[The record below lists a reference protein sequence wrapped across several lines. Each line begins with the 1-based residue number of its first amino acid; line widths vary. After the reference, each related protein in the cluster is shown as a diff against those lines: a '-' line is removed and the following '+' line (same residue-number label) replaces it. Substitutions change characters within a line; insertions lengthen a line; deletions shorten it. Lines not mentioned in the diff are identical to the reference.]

1 MLFHPLFNSRAFE
14 RVTDDGFFISVEAWD
29 PKFSALETERFLR
42 QIGATHVE
50 LVQRAAVEP
59 PVARGPGSVSHGSA
73 ASPDLLARQGGA
85 SLARLAWLGGALG
98 IGGLVASLVLGAA
111 QMRHFYFSWL
121 VAFLYFLSIALGS
134 LFFILVL
141 FVCRAGWSVA
151 LRRVVENVIATVP
164 VFALLF
170 VPIWLGRHELFV
182 WTDAA
187 DVAKNRVLQGQQP
200 FLNDSFFLIRALIY
214 FVSWSA
220 LAVYFSRQSQKQDGS
235 RDERI
240 TRRLQT
246 IAAPGIVLF
255 ALTLTFAAIDWILSL
270 DPEWYSTMIGVYYFS
285 GALLASFAFLIVA
298 ITAIQARGPLR
309 GVVTI
314 EHVHDVGKL
323 LFGFTVFWAYI
334 AFSQY
339 FLIWYANI
347 PEETAYYIERATAPG
362 RPSARSSSSGTLR
375 CRSSSSCRAPSS
387 VRCRCWWRRRSGCSR
402 CTTSISTGV

>member
-1 MLFHPLFNSRAFE
+1 
-14 RVTDDGFFISVEAWD
+14 
-29 PKFSALETERFLR
+29 
-42 QIGATHVE
+42 
-50 LVQRAAVEP
+50 
-59 PVARGPGSVSHGSA
+59 VSHGPA
-73 ASPDLLARQGGA
+73 TSPDLLARQDGA
-85 SLARLAWLGGALG
+85 PLARLAWLGGALG
-98 IGGLVASLVLGAA
+98 IGGLVVSLVLGAA

-141 FVCRAGWSVA
+141 VVCRAGWSVA

-164 VFALLF
+164 MFALLF
-170 VPIWLGRHELFV
+170 VPIWIGRHELFV
-182 WTDAA
+182 WADAA

-220 LAVYFSRQSQKQDGS
+220 LAVYFSHQSQKQDGS

-240 TRRLQT
+240 SRRLRT
-246 IAAPGIVLF
+246 VAAPGIVLF
-255 ALTLTFAAIDWILSL
+255 ALTLTFAAVDWIMSL

-285 GALLASFAFLIVA
+285 GALLASLAFLIVA

-347 PEETAYYIERATAPG
+347 PEETAYYIERAHGSWATIGKVLIVGHFALPFFFLMP
-362 RPSARSSSSGTLR
+362 RAVKRSVPLLVAASLWLLVMHYVDIYWCVMPVLLKHGASFGVLDATTLLAVGGFFLAAFGWTSSR
-375 CRSSSSCRAPSS
+375 RALVPLGDPRLAESLS
-387 VRCRCWWRRRSGCSR
+387 FENV
-402 CTTSISTGV
+402 